1 MKTDDR
7 KQPVRHPGLT
17 RRGAMRAAI
26 LGTGLPL
33 MMPRSLL
40 AASSPVLTPRQ
51 ALAAAESRREDLIG
65 LLSDLIRIR
74 SLSGESGD
82 VAQGVVM
89 DYLSALPYA
98 VEESRDRPS
107 DYEDHPEYM
116 PPSPAGDG
124 PFSNVVAR
132 PTVVGSRY
140 ALFAHIDTHLLEDG
154 WVSDPFEPLIRGS
167 RLYGLGAG
175 DDKGGIAAMLV
186 AAAALTEM
194 EGLAPIVISSHGK
207 GGGSRGSLPV
217 FQRMNAM
224 NAGIDAML
232 YVHPAETGRGL
243 ADIKHAVRGVLD
255 FSLSVEG
262 WQGQPLEIG
271 LPDSALWH
279 EGGNALTYL
288 EGLLEHLKSTV
299 LRDVNVN
306 VGRLEAGQR
315 PGAVP
320 DSASAQIRLLFD
332 SRFTWRELLASIESA
347 VESYAPVEGQDSSR
361 YKAHAASLGRH
372 SNAGEVPWD
381 APATLALRNA
391 IEGVKG
397 RAPASYP
404 NHYGGD
410 IRYPLRLLGAPSFGI
425 GSLGGNFYGP
435 NEWIDIDDLVNL
447 VAVVILTISNWKAQ
461 GLGS

>member
-1 MKTDDR
+1 MKADDGKHYSR
-7 KQPVRHPGLT
+7 LPGLT
-17 RRGAMRAAI
+17 RRGAIRAAV
-26 LGTGLPL
+26 LGAGAPMLKVAP
-33 MMPRSLL
+33 LL
-40 AASSPVLTPRQ
+40 AASVPPITPQQ
-51 ALAAAESRREDLIG
+51 ALAAAEERREELLE

-74 SLSGESGD
+74 SLSGESAD

-89 DYLSALPYA
+89 DYLSAMPYTI
-98 VEESRDRPS
+98 EESRDRPS
-107 DYEDHPEYM
+107 DYEDHAEYM

-132 PTVVGSRY
+132 PAVAGSRY
-140 ALFAHIDTHLLEDG
+140 ALFAHIDTHLIEDG
-154 WVSDPFEPLIRGS
+154 WVSDPFEPVIRGS

-186 AAAALTEM
+186 AAAALSER

-217 FQRMNAM
+217 FQRMNAT

-255 FSLSVEG
+255 FSITVEG

-279 EGGNALTYL
+279 EGGNALVYL
-288 EGLLEHLKSTV
+288 EKLLEHLGTTALS
-299 LRDVNVN
+299 DVEMN
-306 VGRLEAGQR
+306 VGRLEAGKR

-320 DSASAQIRLLFD
+320 DSARAEIRLLFD
-332 SRFTWRELLASIESA
+332 SRFTWRELLASVHSA
-347 VESYAPVEGQDSSR
+347 LEAFSPPGEQGGAR
-361 YKAHAASLGRH
+361 YQARAASLGRH
-372 SNAGEVPWD
+372 SNAGEVPWN
-381 APATLALRNA
+381 APSTLALRGA
-391 IEGVKG
+391 IESIKG
-397 RAPASYP
+397 RAPDSYP

-425 GSLGGNFYGP
+425 GSLAGNFYGP

-461 GLGS
+461 GVGA